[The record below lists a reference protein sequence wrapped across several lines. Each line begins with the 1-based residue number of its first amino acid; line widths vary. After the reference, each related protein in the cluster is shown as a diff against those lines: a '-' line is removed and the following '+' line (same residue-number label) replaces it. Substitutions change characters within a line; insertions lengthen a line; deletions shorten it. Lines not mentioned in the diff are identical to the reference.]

1 MCGEWLFTEP
11 RGEREYN
18 GCWSVFV
25 AEVVLYDDYGA
36 AAALFTAL
44 RRREVGVVDVATVND
59 GLIVFHWYV
68 PSFFKY

>member
-1 MCGEWLFTEP
+1 MSGERLFGEP
-11 RGEREYN
+11 RGQWHYN

-25 AEVVLYDDYGA
+25 AEVVLYDDNGA

-44 RRREVGVVDVATVND
+44 RRREVGVVYVATVND

-68 PSFFKY
+68 FSFPLL